1 MRVCKDNRVGADT
14 LHVQG
19 VVAINLANQSGSE
32 GVLSKAFEQEA
43 RRFSKAS
50 SGMRLVPFDF
60 HKQCG
65 ATRYDRSGMACEHD
79 FNPACWIFKL
89 LSDCHFISHGMS
101 CMQHSNCLVR
111 HLPSSIR
118 SQR

>member
-1 MRVCKDNRVGADT
+1 MITGIGSAAQPKHISFGALRNGRGDQVA
-14 LHVQG
+14 LQLQG

-65 ATRYDRSGMACEHD
+65 ATRYDRWGVPPCHHH
-79 FNPACWIFKL
+79 P
-89 LSDCHFISHGMS
+89 LSI
-101 CMQHSNCLVR
+101 
-111 HLPSSIR
+111 
-118 SQR
+118 